1 MPRKLSQVEIVDKVS
16 SVTGKRVVLQPLHV
30 DRSDDV
36 EVTRRRNQ
44 DVDLKQDSFNGHYLH
59 ACKTQKGHIRLT
71 TYEYQNHR
79 ERKSNPCRICHRR
92 ALPTIITTVACGTL
106 SLSDENRTISKRQQI
121 LAMET
126 FGANSENHFCATAA
140 FGVNRRTGTICPRN
154 GSICRESECSWQRK
168 TNRVT

>member
-1 MPRKLSQVEIVDKVS
+1 MMSTGTRHIPRKLSQVEIVVKVS
-16 SVTGKRVVLQPLHV
+16 SVTGKRVVVQPLHV
-30 DRSDDV
+30 DRSDNV

-44 DVDLKQDSFNGHYLH
+44 DVDLKQDSLNGHYLH
-59 ACKTQKGHIRLT
+59 TCKGLIRLT

-106 SLSDENRTISKRQQI
+106 SLSDENRTISKRQHI
-121 LAMET
+121 LAM
-126 FGANSENHFCATAA
+126 AA
-140 FGVNRRTGTICPRN
+140 FGVNSDELGQYVRVTAGN
-154 GSICRESECSWQRK
+154 EN